1 MHTDSPLNDCYD
13 RVNSSIRGV
22 VIEWHMDGRPGLF
35 TKLRVYLRYQL
46 DLPAQLRFHDTR
58 HLDLGCG
65 AKPRNPFD
73 AHTLVGTDFA
83 IFNRVSTPSVQF
95 VAADLTLKLPF
106 ENESFTS
113 ISAFDV
119 LEHVPRW
126 ERLPDGSIV
135 FPFVQLMSEIYRL
148 LKPGGVFYG
157 VTPGYP
163 SSAAFQDPTH
173 VNFIT
178 RETIDYFSG
187 SSVHART
194 LGYGFDGEFEVLHN
208 SWLKGAG
215 PFSEKRLNLQ
225 VSGSSIYFNSILKYL
240 RRFWLLLRNRKPAHI
255 LWVMKRV

>member
-1 MHTDSPLNDCYD
+1 
-13 RVNSSIRGV
+13 
-22 VIEWHMDGRPGLF
+22 MDGRFKLF
-35 TKLRVYLRYQL
+35 SKLRVYLRYQL
-46 DLPAQLRFHDTR
+46 DLPAELAFSETR

-65 AKPRNPFD
+65 ANPRNPLG
-73 AHTLVGTDFA
+73 AQTLVGTDFA
-83 IFNRVSTPSVQF
+83 TFNRVNTPFVQF
-95 VAADLTLKLPF
+95 VAADLTHKLPF
-106 ENESFTS
+106 DSGSFTS

-135 FPFVQLMSEIYRL
+135 FPFVQLMSEIHRI
-148 LKPGGVFYG
+148 LKPGGVFYA

-163 SSAAFQDPTH
+163 APEAFQDPTH

-178 RETIDYFSG
+178 LGTIEYFSG

-215 PFSEKRLNLQ
+215 PFAENRLNLFKS
-225 VSGSSIYFNSILKYL
+225 SGFFNFASVLKFL
-240 RRFWLLLRNRKPAHI
+240 RRFWLLLRNRRPAHI
-255 LWVMKRV
+255 LWVLKRA